1 MSRGKH
7 HPPRPKPANSEG
19 MLIANDL
26 KKDRGWTDTQIKTF
40 LPEPD
45 QTARN
50 PFSRKAA
57 PMKLYALE
65 RVEAIEATPEY
76 QKAREASR
84 TRQIAARTRAL
95 AKKKEAVAAAQALEL
110 SIVPEP
116 WQEMQDKAIAHF
128 NSRLRR
134 SQSPASRNTS
144 KARLDRLTVNY
155 LRHKQTSYEEE
166 LKEFKGVVGVGEAYL
181 VVRNRIL
188 DLIADTYPQLRDE
201 CERQKFE
208 APELPEGVHLPD
220 SLQLSERV
228 PLSDAVTR

>member
-19 MLIANDL
+19 FLIAADL
-26 KKDRGWTDTQIKTF
+26 KKERGWTETHIKAF

-45 QTARN
+45 KTARN

-57 PMKLYALE
+57 PMKLYALD
-65 RVEAIEATPEY
+65 RVEKVEATEEFRR
-76 QKAREASR
+76 AREASR
-84 TRQIAARTRAL
+84 NRQLAARGRAL
-95 AKKKEAVAAAQALEL
+95 EKKKQAVAVAEALEL
-110 SIVPEP
+110 QLVPES
-116 WQEMQDKAIAHF
+116 WEEVQRKAIEHY

-134 SQSPASRNTS
+134 NQSPAGPRTTRS
-144 KARLDRLTVNY
+144 RLDRLTVNY
-155 LRHKQTSYEEE
+155 LRHKQTSYEAE

-188 DLIADTYPQLRDE
+188 DLIARTYPALQAE

-208 APELPEGVHLPD
+208 APELPDGVVL
-220 SLQLSERV
+220 
-228 PLSDAVTR
+228 

>member
-65 RVEAIEATPEY
+65 RVEAIEATPAY

-95 AKKKEAVAAAQALEL
+95 AKRKEAVAAAQALEL
-110 SIVPEP
+110 TIVPEP

-134 SQSPASRNTS
+134 SQSPASRSTS

-208 APELPEGVHLPD
+208 APELPDGVHLPD
-220 SLQLSERV
+220 GLQLSEGV
-228 PLSDAVTR
+228 PLPEAVTR